1 MTSVCNASYDG
12 NAMLMLSQ
20 VAKVL
25 AAVYGMRANADPTL
39 VVACLHAVRGLATR
53 HEGNAHALGK
63 ETLLCIRSLSK
74 ANANNADLVGAPSCT
89 CIVIIQSHQRPF
101 GGANLDS
108 RLYRALLCCPHAFRS
123 PMSRVDL
130 RCLNRRRNVTR
141 PFQLWFKPPPSP
153 AQGPCHRRREIRV
166 HTHVLAEPPDY
177 HLCRPPACLIM
188 GFKEV
193 LSRV

>member
-1 MTSVCNASYDG
+1 MLAIRKVRVWVRLQLGPTYSGWTIYAAVINLASCYLYASVLEAVLHLCQHGDGDASPAQARFLTLQTPKKVRNGLTCCDALEHAVTSLCNASYDV

-74 ANANNADLVGAPSCT
+74 ANANNADLVGTLSW
-89 CIVIIQSHQRPF
+89 
-101 GGANLDS
+101 
-108 RLYRALLCCPHAFRS
+108 
-123 PMSRVDL
+123 
-130 RCLNRRRNVTR
+130 TR
-141 PFQLWFKPPPSP
+141 I
-153 AQGPCHRRREIRV
+153 H
-166 HTHVLAEPPDY
+166 PD
-177 HLCRPPACLIM
+177 R
-188 GFKEV
+188 
-193 LSRV
+193 